1 MNIKDLSA
9 RTGYSVG
16 TVSRVLNDQPNVS
29 EKARAA
35 ILEAARE
42 CGFELN
48 INAQQLRRQHTNSI
62 LVVVKG
68 ISNQL
73 FFSMVEAMQ
82 ARIARTGHPLLVDY
96 MDEEANEV
104 LHALRLCREKKP
116 QGVIF
121 LGGNREHFEADFDK
135 IGRPCVLVTNSAEG
149 LCFDNLSS
157 ICSDNRQA
165 ARDAVNALVELGHRS
180 FAVIGGDPKISDTTR
195 LRFEG
200 CMDAFRDHGIC
211 FDPDLDYASARFS
224 YADGYWAAR
233 ELLDRGRRFTALFAM
248 SDAMAIGAIRA
259 LQDRGRRVPE
269 DVSVMGF
276 DGLTVG
282 EYTVPRLATVRQDVD
297 ALAIHSIHMLL
308 ESIACPGQPRHET
321 VPVAVTLRSSAAP
334 AFKK

>member
-1 MNIKDLSA
+1 MTIKDLSA

-29 EKARAA
+29 DKARKA
-35 ILEAARE
+35 ILDAARE

-48 INAQQLRRQHTNSI
+48 TNAQQLRRQHTNTI

-73 FFSMVEAMQ
+73 FASLVEAMQ

-104 LHALRLCREKKP
+104 HHALRLCREKKP
-116 QGVIF
+116 LGVIF

-149 LCFDNLSS
+149 LHFENLSS
-157 ICSDNRQA
+157 VCSDNRQA
-165 ARDAVNALVELGHRS
+165 ARAAIDALVDLGHRH
-180 FAVIGGDPKISDTTR
+180 FAVIGGDPEISDTTR

-200 CMDAFRDHGIC
+200 CMDAFREHDIM
-211 FDPDLDYASARFS
+211 FTPELDYEAVRFS
-224 YADGYWAAR
+224 CADGYWAAR
-233 ELLDRGRRFTALFAM
+233 NLLDRGRRFTAIFAM

-276 DGLTVG
+276 DGLTIG
-282 EYTVPRLATVRQDVD
+282 EYTVPRLATVCQDVE
-297 ALAIHSIHMLL
+297 ALAIHSINMLL
-308 ESIACPGQPRHET
+308 DSISYPGQPRHET
-321 VPVAVTLRSSAAP
+321 VPVTVTLRSSAGP
-334 AFKK
+334 AGEN